1 LSPARRARPVAPVR
15 GSPFPVPAPSVAM
28 FHKVL
33 IANRG
38 EIALR
43 IIRACREL
51 GVRSVAVYSDAD
63 ARAPHVR
70 EADDA
75 VHIGPAPSAES
86 YLRGDRII
94 EAAKR
99 VGAEAIHPG
108 YGFLSEREWFARLVR
123 DSGLTFVGPPA
134 EAIAAMGSKT
144 AARQLAIAAGVPVV
158 PGTTSALTD
167 AAEAE
172 RIADEFG
179 YPVLLKAA
187 AGGGGKGMRVVK
199 ERAELSGALDAARRE
214 AKNAFGDDAVYVE
227 KYIVGPRHVE
237 IQVLGDQY
245 GAMVSLGE
253 RECSVQRRHQKMI
266 EEAPSVAVS
275 PDLRREM
282 GATAVRAALAAGYV
296 NAGTC
301 EFLLDQDG
309 RYYFLEMNTRLQV
322 EHPVTE
328 LVTGIDLV
336 QWQLRVAAG
345 EHLPFTQEQIVPR
358 GWAIEC
364 RITSEDPANGFLPS
378 TGRIAYLHVPTGP
391 GVRWDGGVEVG
402 SEVGLHY
409 DPMLAKLIVWAP
421 DRAQA
426 VDRMHRA
433 LGELTVHGVKTSR
446 DFHLRVME
454 DDEFRRGAIEIQWL
468 ERRLPSIIGTAP
480 PDAGVRAA
488 AIAAALLAHRDRTG
502 RVGTSPNGR
511 ATNGGSAAAPSSPVA
526 ESRDGWKQ
534 AARREAV
541 GDR

>member
-1 LSPARRARPVAPVR
+1 
-15 GSPFPVPAPSVAM
+15 M
-28 FHKVL
+28 FSKVL

-43 IIRACREL
+43 VVRACHEL

-70 EADDA
+70 EADQA
-75 VHIGPAPSAES
+75 VHIGAAPSAES
-86 YLRGDRII
+86 YLRGDRIV
-94 EAAKR
+94 EVAKR
-99 VGAEAIHPG
+99 TGAEAIHPG
-108 YGFLSEREWFARLVR
+108 YGFLSEREWFARRVR
-123 DSGLTFVGPPA
+123 DEGLVFVGPPA

-144 AARQLAIAAGVPVV
+144 EARRLVTAAGVPVV
-158 PGTTSALTD
+158 PGTTDAVSD
-167 AAEAE
+167 AADAA
-172 RIADEFG
+172 RVADEFG

-187 AGGGGKGMRVVK
+187 AGGGGKGMRVVR
-199 ERAELSGALDAARRE
+199 ERSELAPALDAARRE
-214 AKNAFGDDAVYVE
+214 ARNAFGDDAVYVE

-237 IQVLGDQY
+237 IQVLGDQH
-245 GAMVSLGE
+245 GTMLSLGE

-275 PDLRREM
+275 PELRAAM
-282 GATAVRAALAAGYV
+282 GETAVRAARAAGYV

-301 EFLLDQDG
+301 EFLLDRDG
-309 RYYFLEMNTRLQV
+309 RFYFLEMNTRLQV

-345 EHLPFTQEQIVPR
+345 ERLPFTQASIRPR

-364 RITSEDPANGFLPS
+364 RITSEDPDHGFLPS
-378 TGRIAYLHVPTGP
+378 TGRIDYLHVPTGP
-391 GVRWDGGVEVG
+391 GVRWDGGIEAG

-421 DRAQA
+421 TRDEA
-426 VDRMHRA
+426 VARMHRA
-433 LGELTVHGVKTSR
+433 LLELTVHGVETSR

-454 DDEFRRGAIEIQWL
+454 DDEFRCGAIEIQWL
-468 ERRLPSIIGTAP
+468 ERRLPLLVNTAP
-480 PDAGVRAA
+480 PSDGVIAA
-488 AIAAALLAHRDRTG
+488 AIAGALLAHRDRTG
-502 RVGTSPNGR
+502 RLAARDNGAGPNGTS
-511 ATNGGSAAAPSSPVA
+511 TLDHAAAEA
-526 ESRDGWKQ
+526 AARDGWKH

-541 GDR
+541 NGRW